1 MAAYWL
7 SGARIDVSAAGVRCI
22 SECCVDPMYGV
33 DFVEVIVENIQLV
46 GVVEGG
52 IIEEVML
59 FRWARLGP

>member
-7 SGARIDVSAAGVRCI
+7 TDARIDVSAAGFRCI
-22 SECCVDPMYGV
+22 SEFCVDPMNGV